1 MKQSF
6 FIGNRKRLEETLP
19 DKSVTILFAGQ
30 APHKSADYQY
40 EFVPNRNFYYMT
52 GIDEANVIF
61 VLKKVGDTVEE
72 MLFIEK
78 ADPVLEKWVGKTIS
92 KEEAEATSGI
102 KTITYLDS
110 FESSMARSFFSEQVE
125 HVYLDLECREWAGTE
140 TRTLAFAKHVKDR
153 YPHLTIGNVYPNIS
167 ELRVFKTDEEIEKI
181 KEAIMVT
188 KEGIY
193 NVLKHAK
200 EDQMEY
206 ELEAHFDFT
215 LKSAGIKHHAFNT
228 ILASGKNA
236 TVLHYENND
245 SKINKGN
252 LVLLD
257 LGAQKDYYNA
267 DISFTFPANGTFSN
281 RQKQIYNIVLKALR
295 ETTELMRPGLKFSAL
310 NEHTKKVF
318 IEECKKIGLIQE
330 DSELSNY
337 YYHGVSHFL
346 GLDTHDVGSYKDR
359 VLEAGMVITVE
370 PGLYIEEEAI
380 GIRIEDDILVT
391 ENGYENLSKDI
402 FRTVEEIEDFMRTHN
417 PNVRDR
423 QIVVK

>member
-1 MKQSF
+1 MKQPF
-6 FIGNRKRLEETLP
+6 FTRNRKRLVETLP
-19 DKSVTILFAGQ
+19 DESVTILFAGQ
-30 APHKSADYQY
+30 APYKSADDHYK
-40 EFVPNRNFYYMT
+40 FVPNRNFYYMT
-52 GIDEANVIF
+52 GIDEPNLIF

-72 MLFIEK
+72 TLFIEK
-78 ADPVLEKWVGKTIS
+78 ADPILEKWVGKTVS
-92 KEEAEATSGI
+92 KEEAQTISGI
-102 KTITYLDS
+102 KTIVYLES
-110 FESSMARSFFSEQVE
+110 FESSIARTFFTEHVK
-125 HVYLDLECREWAGTE
+125 HVYLDLERREWAGTE
-140 TRTLAFAKHVKDR
+140 TRMLAFAKHVR
-153 YPHLTIGNVYPNIS
+153 EHYPHLSIGNVYPNIC
-167 ELRVFKTDEEIEKI
+167 ELRVFKTEEEIEKI

-200 EDQMEY
+200 EGMMEY

-215 LKSAGIKHHAFNT
+215 LKSSGIKHHAFNT

-236 TVLHYENND
+236 TVLHYEDND
-245 SKINKGN
+245 SKINKGD

-267 DISFTFPANGTFSN
+267 DISYTFPVNGTFSN

-295 ETTELMRPGLKFSAL
+295 ETIELVKPGLQFSAL
-310 NEHTKKVF
+310 NEHTKKVLA
-318 IEECKKIGLIQE
+318 EECKKIGLIQE
-330 DSELSNY
+330 NSELSNY

-391 ENGYENLSKDI
+391 EEGYENLSKDI
-402 FRTVEEIEDFMRTHN
+402 IRTVEEIEDFMGVHN
-417 PNVRDR
+417 PNVKDR
-423 QIVVK
+423 QIVAK